1 MPAERR
7 WVGWGLWLGWMVA
20 SSAGWALGLA
30 GGFAVGFGLSGSV
43 GGVASQ
49 CLFGAVLGVSLGT
62 LQWILLRRHMSG
74 AGWWIVATMFSMGAG
89 FALIKAAT
97 PTLSGV
103 LGGGPI
109 YGFVNGAGVGVLLG
123 AMQWLVL
130 RGRTHR
136 AGWWVLASGLGAG
149 LGFALDQVVGQLVGL
164 AITGTALVWLL
175 RPPAQGTV

>member
-1 MPAERR
+1 MLAS
-7 WVGWGLWLGWMVA
+7 GL
-20 SSAGWALGLA
+20 GWALGVS

-74 AGWWIVATMFSMGAG
+74 AGWWIVATMLGRGAG

-97 PTLSGV
+97 PTLSEV

-109 YGFVNGAGVGVLLG
+109 YGFVNGAGVGTLLG